1 VKIAIDARP
10 LNPPMSGIGR
20 YTTEIVNRLNKHV
33 SFQMNHKRILCF
45 LDNKADLFW
54 SPRHHLPL
62 WSKQTPL
69 VVTIH
74 DLVYRKFPETMRAPS
89 LILEKLL
96 LPHSAKKANHIITIS
111 NATKND
117 LIKILHIPES
127 KISVIH
133 SGYVEFKP
141 APKQNLQKLGIQK
154 PFILFLGTMEPRK
167 NIDRLISAYLALP
180 QHLQDSY
187 QLVLAG
193 GSGWKSADLFQRLD
207 GLSKENIVYLGH
219 VADDLIYNLYTQA
232 TCFAFPSLYEGF
244 GLPILEAMS
253 LGCPVLTSTDP
264 ACVEVSGNA
273 ALHVDPQS
281 VEAILIGLTQ
291 MLEDSALRQKLKQ
304 QGLLNV
310 KRFSWDQAAKRHL
323 EIFEQVLSQ
332 AQPQTD
338 QTH

>member
-1 VKIAIDARP
+1 MKIAIDARP
-10 LNPPMSGIGR
+10 LDRPMSGIGR
-20 YTTEIVNRLNKHV
+20 YTTEIMTRLNNQVTFHTYNQRK
-33 SFQMNHKRILCF
+33 LCF
-45 LDNKADLFW
+45 FDNKADLFW
-54 SPRHHLPL
+54 SPRHHLPI
-62 WSKQTPL
+62 WSNQTPL

-74 DLVYRKFPETMRAPS
+74 DLVYRKFPETMKTPS

-96 LPHSAKKANHIITIS
+96 LPYSARKAHHIITLS
-111 NATKND
+111 NATKSD
-117 LIKILHIPES
+117 LIKLLHIPES

-141 APKQNLQKLGIQK
+141 TPKQNLQKFNIQK

-180 QHLQDSY
+180 QHLQDNY

-193 GSGWKSADLFQRLD
+193 GSGWKSADLFQCLE
-207 GLSKENIVYLGH
+207 GLPKENFVYLGH
-219 VADDLIYNLYTQA
+219 VDDDLIYNLYTQA

-264 ACVEVSGNA
+264 ACIEVSGDA
-273 ALHVDPQS
+273 ALHVNPHS
-281 VEAILIGLTQ
+281 VATISIGLTQ
-291 MLEDSALRQKLKQ
+291 MLEDSALRRKLKQ
-304 QGLLNV
+304 QGLTHV
-310 KRFSWDQAAKRHL
+310 KQFSWDQAAKRHL